1 MVVIF
6 YFACSIDEILI
17 VHRAALRDR
26 AAALLHFSI
35 ASRLAVT
42 ILSAPTIARNAVGL
56 ALCIICCPASQRG
69 RSSVRAAI
77 RSGHCQLAGAIS
89 RATKPGRIAHAR
101 MPIAAPPRPNHSCRR
116 SHS

>member
-56 ALCIICCPASQRG
+56 ALCIRRCPASQRG
-69 RSSVRAAI
+69 RPSVHAAMRCAI
-77 RSGHCQLAGAIS
+77 CLGVIAMTGALE
-89 RATKPGRIAHAR
+89 RIWTTWS
-101 MPIAAPPRPNHSCRR
+101 MRPVAVSTPC
-116 SHS
+116 